1 MRDVSLIDSDTLA
14 AARTALEQLHST
26 SATHSRA
33 AESIASSGDTTLSWS
48 TIGTIQCRV
57 ETDMGDME
65 QMRVQGAV
73 PADRPVY
80 EYTVFVA
87 HDADVR
93 TGDRLTIASGVVLSV
108 EQASRGQSQ
117 GFVGVLYCTEVS

>member
-1 MRDVSLIDSDTLA
+1 MTLIDTDTLA
-14 AARTALEQLHST
+14 AARAALEQLHTT
-26 SATHSRA
+26 SATHGRLVETTSA
-33 AESIASSGDTTLSWS
+33 AGEAVKSWTS
-48 TIGTIQCRV
+48 QGTIQCRV

-65 QMRVQGAV
+65 QMRVQGGA
-73 PADRPVY
+73 PGDRPVY

-93 TGDRLTIASGVVLSV
+93 TGDRLTIASGVTLSV

-117 GFVGVLYCTEVS
+117 GFVGVLYCTEVTA